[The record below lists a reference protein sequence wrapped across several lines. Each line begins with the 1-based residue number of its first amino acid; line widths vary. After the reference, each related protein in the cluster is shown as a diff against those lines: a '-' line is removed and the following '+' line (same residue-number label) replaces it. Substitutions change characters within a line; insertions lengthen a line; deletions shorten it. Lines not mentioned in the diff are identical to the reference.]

1 MNSEFLQISSFQDT
15 GQWTQG
21 APETMC
27 DDMTPWHGQEILV
40 NDSDIVLD
48 TESLLDNSPY
58 VRVSIRSSSRPFIG
72 FMIKAIDVDLKVTG
86 EWSVPYLQYHY
97 YPESEPTVQFLNCD
111 QQSQSAVT
119 HTQSFT
125 KSQEYYSGAFSLSF
139 FFSANVISLQWNPS
153 KKFSVNV
160 VFVATLVGDYS
171 TFWKLSSDRL
181 DVFSS
186 EMQNRKTY
194 DFVNPRNQTILKT
207 SLKIMSDWNNSN
219 LKFLSSSS
227 SSLVFPVSLLGGIL
241 ILMFCFESPNFKSF

>member
-1 MNSEFLQISSFQDT
+1 MECTLPSI
-15 GQWTQG
+15 
-21 APETMC
+21 
-27 DDMTPWHGQEILV
+27 
-40 NDSDIVLD
+40 
-48 TESLLDNSPY
+48 SLLSWKWTNSS
-58 VRVSIRSSSRPFIG
+58 VSQLWSTPKVCSHTHSVFHKVIGILFWCIFII
-72 FMIKAIDVDLKVTG
+72 FV
-86 EWSVPYLQYHY
+86 
-97 YPESEPTVQFLNCD
+97 
-111 QQSQSAVT
+111 
-119 HTQSFT
+119 
-125 KSQEYYSGAFSLSF
+125 
-139 FFSANVISLQWNPS
+139 FSANVISLQWNPS
-153 KKFSVNV
+153 KTFSVNV

-181 DVFSS
+181 VVFSS